1 MKQKPKGAK
10 RQEARVSLQGGVAGP
25 EAKATR
31 SASRRRVPRTR
42 PARLWGAAMR
52 TRLSVLSASGAIAA
66 LLVGA
71 AVVAIG
77 AEPVGD
83 KDAGQTKAAVCAA
96 CHGPKGISVNP
107 LWPSLAGQ
115 QEAYLA
121 KQIKEFRDGVRV
133 EATMQPFVA
142 NLTDQDVADLAAYYA
157 SLSPCP

>member
-1 MKQKPKGAK
+1 M
-10 RQEARVSLQGGVAGP
+10 
-25 EAKATR
+25 
-31 SASRRRVPRTR
+31 R
-42 PARLWGAAMR
+42 PH
-52 TRLSVLSASGAIAA
+52 LSVLSAFGAVVA
-66 LLVGA
+66 LFVGA
-71 AVVAIG
+71 AVVAFG
-77 AEPVGD
+77 AEPVGNKAD
-83 KDAGQTKAAVCAA
+83 GQTKAAVCAA

-142 NLTDQDVADLAAYYA
+142 NLTDQDVADLAAFYA

>member
-1 MKQKPKGAK
+1 MHQGPTSVSIAPSFE
-10 RQEARVSLQGGVAGP
+10 EAVMGN
-25 EAKATR
+25 
-31 SASRRRVPRTR
+31 
-42 PARLWGAAMR
+42 
-52 TRLSVLSASGAIAA
+52 RLSVLSTSGAIAS
-66 LLVGA
+66 LL
-71 AVVAIG
+71 AVVAAIAIG
-77 AEPVGD
+77 ADPVGNKAD
-83 KDAGQTKAAVCAA
+83 GATKAAVCAA

-142 NLTDQDVADLAAYYA
+142 NLTDQDAADLAAYYA

>member
-1 MKQKPKGAK
+1 MG
-10 RQEARVSLQGGVAGP
+10 
-25 EAKATR
+25 
-31 SASRRRVPRTR
+31 
-42 PARLWGAAMR
+42 
-52 TRLSVLSASGAIAA
+52 TRLSSLSASAA
-66 LLVGA
+66 TAVLLVAA

-77 AEPVGD
+77 AEPVGNKAD
-83 KDAGQTKAAVCAA
+83 GATKAAVCAA

-115 QEAYLA
+115 QEAYLV

-142 NLTDQDVADLAAYYA
+142 NLTDQDAADLAAYYA

>member
-1 MKQKPKGAK
+1 M
-10 RQEARVSLQGGVAGP
+10 RI
-25 EAKATR
+25 
-31 SASRRRVPRTR
+31 R
-42 PARLWGAAMR
+42 P
-52 TRLSVLSASGAIAA
+52 SVLSAFGAIAA
-66 LLVGA
+66 LLVGF

-77 AEPVGD
+77 AEPVGNKAD
-83 KDAGQTKAAVCAA
+83 GATKAAVCAA